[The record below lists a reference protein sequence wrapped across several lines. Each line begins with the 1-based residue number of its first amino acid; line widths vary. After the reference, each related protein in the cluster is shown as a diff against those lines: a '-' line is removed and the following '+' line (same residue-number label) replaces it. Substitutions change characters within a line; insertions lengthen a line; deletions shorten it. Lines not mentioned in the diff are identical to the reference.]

1 MEQLKPPSHL
11 SFEGNLAENRKEWMQ
26 GFRLYLISSG
36 ILIASGIDEKADNV
50 NVARFLH
57 IPGVEAR
64 RNCNTFNI
72 PEEDVDKLYV
82 LIQCFK
88 DYVEPRRNLTYV
100 RHIFFTGRQR
110 QHSIVEITQKN
121 VRYPAVVVFF
131 GVSDF
136 LIFSKCLSYT
146 DYYDLKKKKTL

>member
-11 SFEGNLAENRKEWMQ
+11 SFEGNLAENWKEWLQ
-26 GFRLYLISSG
+26 GFRLY
-36 ILIASGIDEKADNV
+36 LIASGIDEKAGKV
-50 NVARFLH
+50 QVATFLH
-57 IPGVEAR
+57 VAGVEAR
-64 RNCNTFNI
+64 RIYNTFNI

-88 DYVEPRRNLTYV
+88 DYVEPRRNLPYV